1 MSKKSK
7 TDQNKKPDLWDVRK
21 QALEEILGPSMGIV
35 FHSAIPLV
43 LGGLADVLP
52 FRHFVKGYSYVTA
65 DLTGGESGQ
74 LPNSLGNYEL
84 MMCVKK
90 NLPLAAKLVSQ
101 LGKHSMTN
109 CLDAGET
116 MSIGSYFADK
126 TIRALIFCHVS
137 ETPAVFKLSRK
148 RCGLLLC
155 IGITESELAFKTRHG
170 SAALLAKLKD
180 THVFPYTKPNRDSI
194 V

>member
-1 MSKKSK
+1 
-7 TDQNKKPDLWDVRK
+7 
-21 QALEEILGPSMGIV
+21 
-35 FHSAIPLV
+35 
-43 LGGLADVLP
+43 
-52 FRHFVKGYSYVTA
+52 
-65 DLTGGESGQ
+65 
-74 LPNSLGNYEL
+74 
-84 MMCVKK
+84 
-90 NLPLAAKLVSQ
+90 
-101 LGKHSMTN
+101 
-109 CLDAGET
+109 